1 MRSPELRTD
10 ENRERNHQGETDT
23 RLYISILL
31 QRDDCTKCQIYK
43 EEGYN
48 TINHLKK
55 KKKNKS
61 KYILN
66 QYQVQFN
73 VITTSLD
80 ITTVVFQVGLR
91 LD

>member
-1 MRSPELRTD
+1 MIKLITSEGDEIGWNWLTVQDRGEEEEMRSPELRTD

-55 KKKNKS
+55 KKKE
-61 KYILN
+61 
-66 QYQVQFN
+66 
-73 VITTSLD
+73 
-80 ITTVVFQVGLR
+80 
-91 LD
+91 